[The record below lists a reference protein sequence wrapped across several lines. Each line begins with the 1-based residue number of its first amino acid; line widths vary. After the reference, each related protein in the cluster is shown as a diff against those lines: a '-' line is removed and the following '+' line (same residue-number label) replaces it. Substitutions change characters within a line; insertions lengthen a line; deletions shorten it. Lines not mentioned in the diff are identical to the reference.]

1 MKKQI
6 IALIAAAAVAASM
19 SGGVFAADTSGGQS
33 GTEIY
38 TSMSVNER
46 TDFINANLD
55 TRLQHLSTL
64 VTLTANRAYDEIA
77 DAVAAALDDGVT
89 PVEIKEAIYHS
100 GAYCGYTR
108 AAGALDAADAALEE
122 LGQAV
127 PYDSRITST
136 EETRYEDGLAVQ
148 RTLFGPQ
155 IGTIT
160 DDMSPNMRLQTR
172 YLSGICF
179 GDFYNRTGLSLY
191 TREFLTFCTIA
202 GNGNC
207 AGQLTGHINGN
218 LSVGHSKDMLRA
230 AVLLN
235 EEYNGEEKTELAL
248 EMIDATENET
258 AADPAPERPQP
269 TETIDTDY
277 TSDSEELLGIM
288 EHFASDDT
296 EGYITSNLDE
306 ATRELLTEAAEATVN
321 GTEVPTSDDEATQ
334 LLITLSVM
342 GAQGGREADIPG
354 VVEES
359 LAAGNTADQMYAIPL
374 LTAPY
379 NGFPRTLNMTSSLTS
394 AIAAAQSGA
403 EQGTPAEDDVQDT
416 TERTTVTMQIG
427 NAVMTVNGVE
437 QNIDENGTTPVVQED
452 RTLLP
457 VRAFVEGIGGTVSW
471 NDETQTVTLSYGG
484 IEITLTIGE
493 RTAFVNGSEVA
504 LDVTPVLINDRTML
518 PIRFIAEQFG
528 YTVLWDG
535 DTQTVTILDADTIDN
550 VFDHGDLNPAAP
562 VFTGVSYMN
571 WLSEYDESMG
581 IPAFGQVTFEPCT
594 RTDWHSHDG
603 GQILL
608 VTEGVGVF
616 EMEGEP
622 ARLMQAGDVIL
633 IPPGARHMHSAIND
647 SWFAHIAISVN
658 PGVGT
663 TNWFDPVTDD
673 EYNAAVAEASANGT
687 IRERGETMFPR
698 GDAFTAEGYSGT
710 VYRNLLVE
718 NDDVFNCPEVYSYT
732 FEPGARTAWHS
743 HAGGQLILV
752 TDGTGY
758 YQEEGGDIR
767 VVSAGDVIETQPGVM
782 SWHGAADDEFAYIAV
797 SGTTNGGG
805 ITWGDAVTDEE
816 YGTVSA
822 GEDVAV
828 VETTHGGVRGY
839 INNGIYTYNGIP
851 YAQAAERFVPAH
863 EVNWEGT
870 RDAYTY
876 GAISPQTGSADLPP
890 MDEDCQNLNIW
901 TQGIN
906 DGGDRPVMVW
916 LHGGGF
922 STGSSIES
930 PAYDGTNLSEKGDV
944 VVVSINHRLNLLGHL
959 DLSAYDEKYRY
970 SANVGMTD
978 IVAALQW
985 IQDNIEQFGGD
996 PDNVTVFGESG
1007 GGAKVLA
1014 LMTSPYAEGLFDK
1027 GIVESGA
1034 TENMGAKF
1042 TELDVSR
1049 RLTENILT
1057 NLGVTADNIEAL
1069 QTIPYD
1075 ELAAASDA
1083 ALVST
1088 AEELGIYEAFVN
1100 GYSLLWEPVVDGD
1113 FLPTGPVLDNGFAE
1127 TGRDIPLLIGSNL
1140 NEWTVWSG
1148 SEMADPNAA
1157 MSDEELASRMTE
1169 QYGDNAERVAS
1180 AFAEAYPNEPATEAL
1195 YVDSTL
1201 IRLPILKI
1209 TAHKADQGGAPV
1221 YSYIFSWGT
1230 SYHTAEIP
1238 FVFDNTD
1245 RVTVSGDP
1253 EEARVLSDM
1262 MSQAWINFARTGD
1275 PNGEGVPEWEPYTRE
1290 GGATMIFDNESYLT
1304 HNHDREL
1311 QSILAP
1317 DYVY

>member
-1 MKKQI
+1 M
-6 IALIAAAAVAASM
+6 AEHDDYYGPERAETAYEGLREAYAAAGMTDS
-19 SGGVFAADTSGGQS
+19 
-33 GTEIY
+33 EK
-38 TSMSVNER
+38 E
-46 TDFINANLD
+46 DFINANLD
-55 TRLQHLSTL
+55 TRLGHLSTL
-64 VTLTANRAYDEIA
+64 VTLTANRAYNDIA
-77 DAVAAALDDGVT
+77 DEVAAALEDGVT
-89 PVEIKEAIYHS
+89 PIEIKEAIYHS

-108 AAGALDAADAALEE
+108 AAGALDAADAALEA

-127 PYDSRITST
+127 PYESRITST

-160 DDMSPNMRLQTR
+160 DDMSENMKLQTR

-235 EEYNGEEKTELAL
+235 EEYNGDKKTQLAL
-248 EMIDATENET
+248 DMIDATENEVT
-258 AADPAPERPQP
+258 ADPAPERPQP
-269 TETIDTDY
+269 TETIDTGY

-288 EHFASDDT
+288 EHFAADDT
-296 EGYITSNLDE
+296 DGYITSNLDE
-306 ATRELLTEAAEATVN
+306 PTRELLTEAAIATVD
-321 GTEVPTSDDEATQ
+321 GTEPPTSDDEATQ

-342 GAQGGREADIPG
+342 TAQGGREADIPET
-354 VVEES
+354 VAES
-359 LAAGNTADQMYAIPL
+359 LAAGNTADQMLAIPL

-394 AIAAAQSGA
+394 AIAEAQTAQTETPEGDGQTA
-403 EQGTPAEDDVQDT
+403 EA
-416 TERTTVTMQIG
+416 RTTVTMRIG
-427 NAVMTVNGVE
+427 DPVMTVNDVE
-437 QNIDENGTTPVVQED
+437 RNIDENGTTPVISED

-457 VRAFVEGIGGTVSW
+457 VRAFVEGIGGTASW
-471 NDETQTVTLSYGG
+471 DAGTQT
-484 IEITLTIGE
+484 
-493 RTAFVNGSEVA
+493 A
-504 LDVTPVLINDRTML
+504 
-518 PIRFIAEQFG
+518 
-528 YTVLWDG
+528 
-535 DTQTVTILDADTIDN
+535 TILDADTIDN
-550 VFDHGDLNPAAP
+550 VFALGGLNPAAP

-571 WLSEYDESMG
+571 WLSEYNDAMQ

-633 IPPGARHMHSAIND
+633 IPPGARHMHSAIDD

-663 TNWFDPVTDD
+663 TN
-673 EYNAAVAEASANGT
+673 
-687 IRERGETMFPR
+687 R
-698 GDAFTAEGYSGT
+698 
-710 VYRNLLVE
+710 
-718 NDDVFNCPEVYSYT
+718 
-732 FEPGARTAWHS
+732 FEP
-743 HAGGQLILV
+743 
-752 TDGTGY
+752 
-758 YQEEGGDIR
+758 
-767 VVSAGDVIETQPGVM
+767 
-782 SWHGAADDEFAYIAV
+782 
-797 SGTTNGGG
+797 
-805 ITWGDAVTDEE
+805 VTDEE
-816 YGTVSA
+816 YNSVSA
-822 GEDVAV
+822 GENVAV

-839 INNGIYTYNGIP
+839 INNGTYTYHGIP

-863 EVNWEGT
+863 EVNWDGT

-876 GAISPQTGSADLPP
+876 GAISPQTGSAELPP
-890 MDEDCQNLNIW
+890 TDENCQNLNIW

-906 DGGDRPVMVW
+906 DSGKRPIMVW

-978 IVAALQW
+978 IVAALEW
-985 IQDNIEQFGGD
+985 IQDNIERFGGD
-996 PDNVTVFGESG
+996 PYNVTVFGESG

-1014 LMTSPYAEGLFDK
+1014 LMTSPYAKGLFHK

-1049 RLTENILT
+1049 RLTQNILAD
-1057 NLGVTADNIEAL
+1057 LGVSEDNIEAL

-1075 ELAAASDA
+1075 ELAAASDR

-1113 FLPTGPVLDNGFAE
+1113 FLPTGSVLDNGFAE
-1127 TGRDIPLLIGSNL
+1127 AGYDIPLLIGSNL
-1140 NEWTVWSG
+1140 NEWTVYNG
-1148 SEMADPNAA
+1148 QMADPNAP
-1157 MSDEELASRMTE
+1157 MSAEELSARMAE
-1169 QYGDNAERVAS
+1169 QYGDNADAVAA

-1245 RVTVSGDP
+1245 RVTVSGDAD
-1253 EEARVLSDM
+1253 EARALSEI

-1275 PNGEGVPEWEPYTRE
+1275 PNGEGVSEWEPYTRE

-1304 HNHDREL
+1304 HDHDREL

>member
-1 MKKQI
+1 MKI
-6 IALIAAAAVAASM
+6 ISIITALIMAVSLMTGSFAVS
-19 SGGVFAADTSGGQS
+19 AADAESSYADMRGS
-33 GTEIY
+33 
-38 TSMSVNER
+38 ER
-46 TDFINANLD
+46 TEFINSNLD
-55 TRLQHLSTL
+55 ERLQHLSTL
-64 VTLTANRAYDEIA
+64 VTLSANRAYDEIPQ
-77 DAVAAALDDGVT
+77 AVEAALDYGLT
-89 PVEIKEAIYHS
+89 SVEIKEAIYHS

-108 AAGALDAADAALEE
+108 AAAALDAADAALEA
-122 LGQAV
+122 LGAEV
-127 PYDSRITST
+127 PYDSRITSS

-160 DDMSPNMRLQTR
+160 DDMSDNMKLQTR

-207 AGQLTGHINGN
+207 AGQLAGHINGN

-235 EEYNGEEKTELAL
+235 EQYNGSEKTELAL
-248 EMIDATENET
+248 EMIDSVEGEA

-269 TETIDTDY
+269 TVTIDTDY
-277 TSDSEELLGIM
+277 KSDSEELLAIM
-288 EHFASDDT
+288 KHFEADDT
-296 EGYITSNLDE
+296 DGYISENLDSQ
-306 ATRELLTEAAEATVN
+306 TRELLTAAASAVIE
-321 GTEVPTSDDEATQ
+321 GTEVPVSDDQAVQ
-334 LLITLSVM
+334 LLIDIAVM
-342 GAQGGREADIPG
+342 TAQGGREADIPET
-354 VVEES
+354 VAQS
-359 LAAGNTADQMYAIPL
+359 FAAGNTADAMLAIPL

-394 AIAAAQSGA
+394 AIEAIESGGSA
-403 EQGTPAEDDVQDT
+403 GETDT
-416 TERTTVTMQIG
+416 ITMQIG
-427 NAVMTVNGVE
+427 SPVMTINGVS
-437 QNIDENGTTPVVQED
+437 QNIDENGTVPTMQNN

-457 VRAFVEGIGGTVSW
+457 VRVFVEGIGGQVQW
-471 NDETQTVTLSYGG
+471 DESSQTATLSCGG
-484 IEITLTIGE
+484 NTVVLTIGSN
-493 RTAFVNGSEVA
+493 TAYLNGREQM
-504 LDVTPVLINDRTML
+504 LDTAPVIINQRTMF
-518 PIRFIAEQFG
+518 PIRFIAESFG
-528 YTVLWDG
+528 YTVLWAE
-535 DTQTVTILDADTIDN
+535 DTQTVTIFQAADIDN
-550 VFDHGDLNPAAP
+550 VFARGDLNPAAP

-571 WLSEYDESMG
+571 WLSEYNDTMK

-633 IPPGARHMHSAIND
+633 IPPGARHMHSAIDD

-663 TNWFDPVTDD
+663 TNWFEKVTDD
-673 EYNAAVAEASANGT
+673 EYSAAVAHARANGT

-698 GDAFTAEGYSGT
+698 GGQYTAEGYTGT

-718 NDDVFNCPEVYSYT
+718 HESVFNCPEVYNYT

-743 HAGGQLILV
+743 HAGGQLILG

-758 YQEEGGDIR
+758 YQEQGGDVR
-767 VVSAGDVIETQPGVM
+767 VVAAGDVIQTQPGVLN
-782 SWHGAADDEFAYIAV
+782 WHGAANDEFAYIAV
-797 SGTTNGGG
+797 NGDPGNDE
-805 ITWGDAVTDEE
+805 ITWGSAVADEE
-816 YGTVSA
+816 YSALSA
-822 GEDVAV
+822 GDGIAV
-828 VETTHGGVRGY
+828 VQTDEGSVQGY
-839 INNGIYTYNGIP
+839 VNNGIYTYHGIP
-851 YAQAAERFVPAH
+851 DAEASERFVPAQRT
-863 EVNWEGT
+863 VSWEGT
-870 RDAYTY
+870 KTAYAY
-876 GAISPQTGSADLPP
+876 GAIAPQTGSGLPG
-890 MDEDCQNLNIW
+890 MDENCQNLNVW

-906 DGGDRPVMVW
+906 DGGKRPVMVW

-944 VVVSINHRLNLLGHL
+944 VVVSVNHRLNLLGHL

-970 SANVGMTD
+970 SANAGMTD
-978 IVAALQW
+978 IIAALEW
-985 IQDNIEQFGGD
+985 IQANIEQFGGD

-1014 LMTSPYAEGLFDK
+1014 LMTSPYASGLFDK

-1042 TELDVSR
+1042 TELQVSR
-1049 RLTENILT
+1049 RLTERILE
-1057 NLGVTADNIEAL
+1057 NLGITPDRIEEL
-1069 QTIPYD
+1069 QNVDY
-1075 ELAAASDA
+1075 EALAAASDS
-1083 ALVST
+1083 ALIQT
-1088 AEELGIYEAFVN
+1088 AEELGIYEEFVN

-1113 FLPTGPVLDNGFAE
+1113 FLPTSPVTEDSFAE
-1127 TGRDIPLLIGSNL
+1127 AGRDIPLLIGSNL
-1140 NEWTVWSG
+1140 SEWTVWDG
-1148 SEMADPNAA
+1148 SSMADPNAE
-1157 MSDEELASRMTE
+1157 MSDEELNLRMSE
-1169 QYGDNAERVAS
+1169 RYGENAQRVAA
-1180 AFAEAYPNEPATEAL
+1180 AFAAAYPNEPGTAAL

-1201 IRLPILKI
+1201 IRLPILKLA
-1209 TAHKADQGGAPV
+1209 AHKADQGGAPV

-1238 FVFDNTD
+1238 FVFSNVD
-1245 RVTVSGDP
+1245 RAAVSGDID
-1253 EEARVLSDM
+1253 EARILSDI
-1262 MSQAWINFARTGD
+1262 MSSAWINFARTGD
-1275 PNGEGVPEWEPYTRE
+1275 PNGEGVPAWEPYTRN
-1290 GGATMIFDNESYLT
+1290 GGAAMIFDNETYLA
-1304 HNHDREL
+1304 HNHDEEL
-1311 QSILAP
+1311 LSILAP

>member
-1 MKKQI
+1 MKKKI

-19 SGGVFAADTSGGQS
+19 SAGVFAAGTPDVQS
-33 GTEIY
+33 GTKVY
-38 TSMSVNER
+38 MSMSGSER
-46 TDFINANLD
+46 TDFIDANLD
-55 TRLQHLSTL
+55 IRLQHLSTL
-64 VTLTANRAYDEIA
+64 VTLTANRAYDEIK
-77 DAVAAALDDGVT
+77 DAVAEALEDGVT
-89 PVEIKEAIYHS
+89 PIEIKEAIYHS

-108 AAGALDAADAALEE
+108 AADALDAADAALEA
-122 LGQAV
+122 LGEAV

-160 DDMSPNMRLQTR
+160 DDMSENMKLQTR

-235 EEYNGEEKTELAL
+235 EEYNGDEKTELAL
-248 EMIDATENET
+248 DMIDATDNEVVAEP
-258 AADPAPERPQP
+258 AAERQQP

-277 TSDSEELLGIM
+277 KSDSEELLGIM
-288 EHFASDDT
+288 EHFAADDT
-296 EGYITSNLDE
+296 DGYITSNLDE
-306 ATRELLTEAAEATVN
+306 PTRELLTEAAIATVN
-321 GTEVPTSDDEATQ
+321 GTEVPTSDDKATQ
-334 LLITLSVM
+334 LLIALSVM
-342 GAQGGREADIPG
+342 TAQGGREDDIPKI
-354 VVEES
+354 VEES
-359 LAAGNTADQMYAIPL
+359 LANGNTPDSMLAIPL

-394 AIAAAQSGA
+394 AIGEAQTDDTQS
-403 EQGTPAEDDVQDT
+403 TPASDGNQNTAEH
-416 TERTTVTMQIG
+416 TTVTMQVG
-427 NAVMTVNGVE
+427 NSVMTVNGNE
-437 QNIDENGTTPVVQED
+437 QNIDENGTTPVIRED

-457 VRAFVEGIGGTVSW
+457 VRAFVEGIGGTASW
-471 NDETQTVTLSYGG
+471 DEDTQTVVLSYDGT
-484 IEITLTIGE
+484 EISLTIGG
-493 RTAFVNGSEVA
+493 RTAFVNGSEEE
-504 LDVTPVLINDRTML
+504 LDVTPVIINDRTML
-518 PIRFIAEQFG
+518 PIRFIAERFG
-528 YTVLWDG
+528 YTVLWNDES
-535 DTQTVTILDADTIDN
+535 QTVTILDADTIDN
-550 VFDHGDLNPAAP
+550 VFARGDLNPAAP

-571 WLSEYDESMG
+571 WISEYNDTMK

-663 TNWFDPVTDD
+663 TNWFEKVTDE
-673 EYNAAVAEASANGT
+673 EYNAAVAEARANGT

-698 GDAFTAEGYSGT
+698 GEQFTSEGYSGT

-718 NDDVFNCPEVYSYT
+718 HESVFNCPEVYNYT

-758 YQEEGGDIR
+758 YQEQGGNVR

-782 SWHGAADDEFAYIAV
+782 SWHGAANEEFAYIAV
-797 SGTTNGGG
+797 NGDPGN
-805 ITWGDAVTDEE
+805 DAVTWDREVTDDE
-816 YGTVSA
+816 YGAVRA
-822 GEDVAV
+822 GEGIAV
-828 VETTHGGVRGY
+828 VETTHGGVQGY
-839 INNGIYTYNGIP
+839 INNGTYTYHGIP
-851 YAQAAERFVPAH
+851 YAEAAERFVPAH
-863 EVNWEGT
+863 EVNWDGT
-870 RDAYTY
+870 RKAYTY
-876 GAISPQTGSADLPP
+876 GAISPQTGGTDLPP
-890 MDEDCQNLNIW
+890 MNEDCQNLNIW

-906 DGGDRPVMVW
+906 DGGKRPVMVW

-930 PAYDGTNLSEKGDV
+930 PAYDGTNLSAKGDV

-959 DLSAYDEKYRY
+959 DLYAYDEKYRY

-978 IVAALQW
+978 IIAALQW

-996 PDNVTVFGESG
+996 PENVTVFGESG

-1014 LMTSPYAEGLFDK
+1014 LMTSPYAKGLFHK
-1027 GIVESGA
+1027 GIFESGA

-1042 TELDVSR
+1042 TDEDVSKK
-1049 RLTENILT
+1049 LTENILK
-1057 NLGVTADNIEAL
+1057 NLGITPDRIEEL

-1075 ELAAASDA
+1075 ELASASDQ
-1083 ALVST
+1083 ALIST
-1088 AEELGIYEAFVN
+1088 AEELGIYEEFVN

-1113 FLPTGPVLDNGFAE
+1113 FLPTGPVLDTGFADA
-1127 TGRDIPLLIGSNL
+1127 GRDIPLLIGSNL
-1140 NEWTVWSG
+1140 NEWTVFGES
-1148 SEMADPNAA
+1148 MADPNSP
-1157 MSDEELASRMTE
+1157 MSDEELSARMTE
-1169 QYGDNAERVAS
+1169 LYGDNAERVAS
-1180 AFAEAYPNEPATEAL
+1180 AFAEAYPNEPATAAL

-1201 IRLPILKI
+1201 IRLPILKL

-1245 RVTVSGDP
+1245 KVTVSGDAN
-1253 EEARVLSDM
+1253 EARALSDV

-1275 PNGEGVPEWEPYTRE
+1275 PNGEGVPAWEPYTRD
-1290 GGATMIFDNESYLT
+1290 GGATMIFDNESYLAY
-1304 HNHDREL
+1304 NHDKEL